1 MVLIMWLISI
11 CFPATF
17 ICHMSPVIPLN
28 WHKPIPP
35 FVELFLNSN
44 HHLNIIILT
53 KNRLNSDS
61 YYVSGEFLAN
71 ITERT
76 RVLDMVNIYSLP
88 TQSKQ
93 FMQ

>member
-1 MVLIMWLISI
+1 MNGFYNVADQHLLSSHI
-11 CFPATF
+11 
-17 ICHMSPVIPLN
+17 HMPHVSCN
-28 WHKPIPP
+28 TSK
-35 FVELFLNSN
+35 FVELCLNSN

-61 YYVSGEFLAN
+61 YYVSGEFIAN